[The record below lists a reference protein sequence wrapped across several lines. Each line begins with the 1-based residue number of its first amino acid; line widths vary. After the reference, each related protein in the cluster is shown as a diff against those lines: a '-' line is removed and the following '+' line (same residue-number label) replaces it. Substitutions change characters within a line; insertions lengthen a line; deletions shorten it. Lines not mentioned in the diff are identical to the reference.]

1 VKEYHNNQTTT
12 ARDGTRIAWRSQGEG
27 PALVFANGFAT
38 SNSYWAYLIERFN
51 GRAKLVTWDLKGH
64 GRSGPAERLEEASIE
79 GSVDDMLRVMDAAG
93 VEKAA
98 LIGFSMGCQV
108 ILEAWRRAPD
118 RITALVPILGPYER
132 PFDTAFPPGVG
143 RIAYAMFK
151 RIGSPLANFALKGA
165 SMTSQHPVSYTIAKM
180 AGVVGK
186 NVRYRDM
193 EPFFE
198 HLAEIDGP
206 SWAAL
211 GVAAQQHSAR
221 DVLPTITVPVLIIV
235 GGKDSFAPP
244 KLGQKMQ
251 RLIPDSELLVVPK
264 AGHTGL
270 LGHSVA
276 IEEEV
281 ELFLER
287 HELLLSPDVSSDELP

>member
-1 VKEYHNNQTTT
+1 VREYHNNRITT
-12 ARDGTRIAWRSQGEG
+12 ARDGTRIAWRCQGDG

-38 SNSYWAYLIERFN
+38 SNSYWAYFIARFEA
-51 GRAKLVTWDLKGH
+51 RAKLVTWDLKGH

-93 VEKAA
+93 VEQAT

-108 ILEAWRRAPD
+108 ILEAWRRAPE
-118 RITALVPILGPYER
+118 RISALVPILGPYER

-143 RIAYAMFK
+143 RIVYAMFQ
-151 RIGSPLANFALKGA
+151 RVGSPLSRLALKGA
-165 SMTSQHPVSYTIAKM
+165 SLTSQHPISYTIAKM

-211 GVAAQQHSAR
+211 GIAAQRHSAR
-221 DVLPTITVPVLIIV
+221 DILATITAPTLIIA

-270 LGHSVA
+270 LGHNEV

-281 ELFLER
+281 EHFLER
-287 HELLLSPDVSSDELP
+287 HELLLA